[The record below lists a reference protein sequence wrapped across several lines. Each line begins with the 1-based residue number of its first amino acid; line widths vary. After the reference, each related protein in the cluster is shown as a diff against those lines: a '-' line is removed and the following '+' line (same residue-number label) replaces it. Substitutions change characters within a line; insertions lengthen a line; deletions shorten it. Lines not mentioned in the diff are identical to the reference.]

1 MGGWTALSGYMDTR
15 SIAIIAAFDTK
26 GVEAR
31 FLEDIIRQRGHR
43 TLTIDVGVLSDPQVQ
58 TDITA
63 REVALQGGAELETLR
78 RSGDKAK
85 AMEVMTRGAAV
96 VAASLYAARRFD
108 AIMGLGGT
116 AGTAIGSS
124 AMRALPIGVP
134 KVLVSTIAA
143 GDTRPYVGTKD
154 ITMMPSVVD
163 IAGLNRISTRVLG
176 NAAGAVI
183 GMVETELP
191 SRQERP
197 LIAASMFGNTTLC
210 VNRARKDLE
219 VAGFEV
225 LVFHATGAGGMIMES
240 LIADGHVDGVLD
252 VTTTEWADELCGGVF
267 SAGSRRLDAAALA
280 GIPQVVAPGCL
291 DMVNFW
297 APETVPAKYAKRQLY
312 RWNPNTTL
320 MRTNVA
326 ENQELGRILAEK
338 INQSTGPV
346 TVFLPGGGLSQ
357 LDSVGAAFWCPEAD
371 QALFAS
377 IRKHL
382 RTDIPV
388 VELTANINDPEF
400 ADRAAQALLE
410 MMKMRTPGVSLQ
422 SLA

>member
-1 MGGWTALSGYMDTR
+1 MDTR
-15 SIAIIAAFDTK
+15 SIAIVAAFDTK
-26 GVEAR
+26 DAEAR
-31 FLEDIIRQRGHR
+31 FVDDIIRERGHR
-43 TLTIDVGVLSDPQVQ
+43 TLTIDVGVLSDPQIQ

-78 RSGDKAK
+78 RNGDKAN

-108 AIMGLGGT
+108 AIIGLGGT
-116 AGTAIGSS
+116 AGTVIGSS

-134 KVLVSTIAA
+134 KVLVSTVGS

-154 ITMMPSVVD
+154 VTMMHSVVD

-191 SRQERP
+191 PRQERP
-197 LIAASMFGNTTLC
+197 LIAASMFGNTTVC
-210 VNRARKDLE
+210 VNRARKILE
-219 VAGFEV
+219 LAGFEV
-225 LVFHATGAGGMIMES
+225 LVFHATGAGGMTMES

-252 VTTTEWADELCGGVF
+252 LTTTEWADELCGGVF

-297 APETVPAKYAKRQLY
+297 APETVPAKYAKRHLY
-312 RWNPNTTL
+312 CWNPNTTL
-320 MRTNVA
+320 MRTNVV

-346 TVFLPGGGLSQ
+346 TVFLPEGGLSQ
-357 LDSVGAAFWCPEAD
+357 LDSAGAAFWSPEAD
-371 QALFAS
+371 QALFAC

-410 MMKMRTPGVSLQ
+410 MMKMRTRGASLQ

>member
-1 MGGWTALSGYMDTR
+1 MDTK
-15 SIAIIAAFDTK
+15 SIAIVAAFDTK
-26 GVEAR
+26 NVEAR

-43 TLTIDVGVLSDPQVQ
+43 TVTIDVGVLSDPQVP
-58 TDITA
+58 TDISA
-63 REVALQGGAELETLR
+63 REIALQGGAELETLR
-78 RSGDKAK
+78 ISGDKAK
-85 AMEVMTRGAAV
+85 AMEVMTRGAEV
-96 VAASLYAARRFD
+96 VSASLYAARRFD
-108 AIMGLGGT
+108 AIIGLGGT

-134 KVLVSTIAA
+134 KVLVSTVAS

-154 ITMMPSVVD
+154 VTMMHSVVD
-163 IAGLNRISTRVLG
+163 VAGLNRISTRVLA
-176 NAAGAVI
+176 NAAGAAI

-191 SRQERP
+191 PRQERP
-197 LIAASMFGNTTLC
+197 LIAASMFGNTTVC
-210 VNRARKDLE
+210 VNRARKVLE
-219 VAGFEV
+219 LAGFEV
-225 LVFHATGAGGMIMES
+225 LVFHATGAGGMTMES

-267 SAGSRRLDAAALA
+267 SAGPGRLDAAALA

-291 DMVNFW
+291 DMVNFF
-297 APETVPAKYAKRQLY
+297 APETVPAKYAERELY

-326 ENQELGRILAEK
+326 ENQKLGRILAEK

-346 TVFLPGGGLSQ
+346 TVLLPGGGLSQ
-357 LDSVGAAFWCPEAD
+357 LDSAGGAFWSPQAH
-371 QALFAS
+371 QALFAC

-382 RTDIPV
+382 RADIPV
-388 VELTANINDPEF
+388 VELAANINDPEF
-400 ADRAAQALLE
+400 ADRAAQELLA
-410 MMKMRTPGVSLQ
+410 MMKMRTGGESLR

>member
-1 MGGWTALSGYMDTR
+1 METR
-15 SIAIIAAFDTK
+15 SIAIVAAFDTK
-26 GVEAR
+26 GVEAG

-43 TLTIDVGVLSDPQVQ
+43 TLTIDVGVLSDPQIQ
-58 TDITA
+58 ADIAA

-124 AMRALPIGVP
+124 AMRAVPIGVP

-154 ITMMPSVVD
+154 VTMMHSVVD

-183 GMVETELP
+183 GMVETDLP
-191 SRQERP
+191 PRQERP
-197 LIAASMFGNTTLC
+197 LIAASMFGNTTVC
-210 VNRARKDLE
+210 VNRARKVLE
-219 VAGFEV
+219 MAGFEV
-225 LVFHATGAGGMIMES
+225 LVFHATGAGGMTMES

-267 SAGSRRLDAAALA
+267 SAGCRRLDAAALA

-297 APETVPAKYAKRQLY
+297 APETVPAKYTKRQLY

-320 MRTNVA
+320 MRTNVM

-357 LDSVGAAFWCPEAD
+357 LDSVGGAFWSPEAD

-377 IRKHL
+377 IRKHV

-410 MMKMRTPGVSLQ
+410 MMKTRTCSASLQ
-422 SLA
+422 SLT